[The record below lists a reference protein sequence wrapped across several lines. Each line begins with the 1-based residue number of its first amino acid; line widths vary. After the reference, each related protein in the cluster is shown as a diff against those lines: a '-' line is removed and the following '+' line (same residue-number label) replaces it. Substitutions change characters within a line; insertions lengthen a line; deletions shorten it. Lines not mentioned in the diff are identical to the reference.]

1 MNFHILKSSFLSE
14 AQNFIL
20 RFGLLG
26 AVLLIIKDNRKIDKT
41 KRNIENI
48 AWRFEIYVLL
58 KGIGKCSS

>member
-48 AWRFEIYVLL
+48 AWRFEIYVVL
-58 KGIGKCSS
+58 KGIGKCNS